1 MRNFSI
7 YTSDPDT
14 LSTFPLFYPDRATAA
29 PRHYVFYDFICP
41 PRCSPKKSPEP
52 RSRTGFCTRRSRRSF
67 AAQQK
72 YREANKFPKLELL
85 ILSQHQLLCC
95 SQNGHR
101 AMLSHAGPPYQPRG
115 SSAQTAETY
124 WLRAHFNSRARAAAA
139 SNMEVQVLMIKA
151 FFVRTLCS
159 LGLGGNVREK
169 RARALEGNW
178 SLSMFFF
185 RALRFLPGRSWTW
198 FARRNVITFS
208 YLGSAMS
215 HELVDKFSFVSK
227 LSGLPQHQNRGP
239 GWGSCLDLLDISL
252 ARCSNSISIEIRAAG
267 ILPSPQERAKVRCR
281 T

>member
-14 LSTFPLFYPDRATAA
+14 LVTFRSFYPDRATAA

-95 SQNGHR
+95 WLLPKRSSR
-101 AMLSHAGPPYQPRG
+101 DAFARGPPLSTARLKCANCRDVLAARTFQFPCARCCCFKYGSPSTNDKGFFRSYTLLVGTRRECPREE
-115 SSAQTAETY
+115 SESPRRKLVAFHVFL
-124 WLRAHFNSRARAAAA
+124 LRAPFSAR
-139 SNMEVQVLMIKA
+139 QI
-151 FFVRTLCS
+151 
-159 LGLGGNVREK
+159 
-169 RARALEGNW
+169 
-178 SLSMFFF
+178 
-185 RALRFLPGRSWTW
+185 
-198 FARRNVITFS
+198 
-208 YLGSAMS
+208 
-215 HELVDKFSFVSK
+215 
-227 LSGLPQHQNRGP
+227 
-239 GWGSCLDLLDISL
+239 LDLV
-252 ARCSNSISIEIRAAG
+252 CS
-267 ILPSPQERAKVRCR
+267 AKRDNIFLSRKRDV